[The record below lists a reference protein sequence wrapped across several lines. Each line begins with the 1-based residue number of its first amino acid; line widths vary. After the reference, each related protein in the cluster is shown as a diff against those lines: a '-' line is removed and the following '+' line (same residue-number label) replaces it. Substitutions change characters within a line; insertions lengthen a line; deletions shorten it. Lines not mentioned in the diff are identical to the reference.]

1 MKREEER
8 GRERKREKP
17 LHGAGRRAEDRQLM
31 HCTIYALHYALIL
44 HLCVSVFLPPSLLLS
59 LSPSLLP
66 LTMRNPYRNNVDFA
80 ALALRSPDFASCL
93 TSSGQPD
100 FSDPNSIRC
109 GWTKIAH

>member
-1 MKREEER
+1 
-8 GRERKREKP
+8 
-17 LHGAGRRAEDRQLM
+17 
-31 HCTIYALHYALIL
+31 
-44 HLCVSVFLPPSLLLS
+44 
-59 LSPSLLP
+59 
-66 LTMRNPYRNNVDFA
+66 MRNPYRNNVDFA

>member
-1 MKREEER
+1 M
-8 GRERKREKP
+8 
-17 LHGAGRRAEDRQLM
+17 
-31 HCTIYALHYALIL
+31 IYALHYALIL
-44 HLCVSVFLPPSLLLS
+44 HLSLCLPLS
-59 LSPSLLP
+59 LSSTFHTHALST
-66 LTMRNPYRNNVDFA
+66 TMRNPYRNNVDFA